1 MLDLKSL
8 QTEVYQNKVD
18 HGFNVENVDREFCFA
33 YGELHE
39 AFDSYLKKDGNV
51 GEELADVVIYL
62 LGISEILG
70 IDLESEIM
78 KKIVINRNRKY
89 VKVSSAFVKE
99 D

>member
-1 MLDLKSL
+1 MLDLQSL
-8 QTEVYQNKVD
+8 QTEVYQNKLD

-39 AFDSYLKKDGNV
+39 AFESYLKKDGNV

-70 IDLESEIM
+70 VDLESEIM
-78 KKIVINRNRKY
+78 KKIERNKDRKY
-89 VKVSSAFVKE
+89 VKVGNAFVKE

>member
-18 HGFNVENVDREFCFA
+18 HGFNVENVDREFCFT

-39 AFDSYLKKDGNV
+39 AFESYLKKDGNV

-62 LGISEILG
+62 LGISEILRV
-70 IDLESEIM
+70 DLELEIM
-78 KKIVINRNRKY
+78 KKIERNKDRKY
-89 VKVSSAFVKE
+89 VKVGNAFVKE